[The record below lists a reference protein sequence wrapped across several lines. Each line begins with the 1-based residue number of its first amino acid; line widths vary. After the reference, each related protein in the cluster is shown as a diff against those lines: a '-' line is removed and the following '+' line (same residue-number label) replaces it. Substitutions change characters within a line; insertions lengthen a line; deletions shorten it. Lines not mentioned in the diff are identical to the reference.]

1 MRSESEPAASGV
13 EQESG
18 SKSRLRPLPLT
29 ERILASLPGRRI
41 LWIAGWA
48 LVPWLNAGANLLLDT
63 GERSAVW
70 EQSRV
75 VAVLN
80 YAALS
85 LAMVVTLLGVERIAQ
100 RVATLRAT
108 TSKVLSG
115 VPSGAF
121 REMNGIRGPLA
132 AAVATA
138 LAFGLSALVR
148 DGWTAAFL
156 RGGTWVVLGIAM
168 WTFLWT
174 YGSLQLG
181 LNRLGRAQLRRDS
194 AVVDPGLALRPL
206 GAVAFMALWLLLAW
220 LVPVLVTGL
229 PDVVGL
235 AIGLL
240 VLAGGLGSFVF
251 SLFGLHRQ
259 IAAVKDHELEL
270 ARRLY
275 AEAYEPLREAPTL
288 EALER
293 QHTLLGAADAL
304 EKRIRAVHDWPVA
317 EGTWAWV
324 IGITTSVV
332 AIACARLVLRPFG
345 L

>member
-1 MRSESEPAASGV
+1 
-13 EQESG
+13 
-18 SKSRLRPLPLT
+18 
-29 ERILASLPGRRI
+29 
-41 LWIAGWA
+41 
-48 LVPWLNAGANLLLDT
+48 
-63 GERSAVW
+63 
-70 EQSRV
+70 
-75 VAVLN
+75 
-80 YAALS
+80 
-85 LAMVVTLLGVERIAQ
+85 
-100 RVATLRAT
+100 
-108 TSKVLSG
+108 
-115 VPSGAF
+115 
-121 REMNGIRGPLA
+121 
-132 AAVATA
+132 
-138 LAFGLSALVR
+138 
-148 DGWTAAFL
+148 
-156 RGGTWVVLGIAM
+156 
-168 WTFLWT
+168 
-174 YGSLQLG
+174 
-181 LNRLGRAQLRRDS
+181 
-194 AVVDPGLALRPL
+194 
-206 GAVAFMALWLLLAW
+206 
-220 LVPVLVTGL
+220 VTGL

-235 AIGLL
+235 AIVLL

>member
-1 MRSESEPAASGV
+1 MTPR
-13 EQESG
+13 
-18 SKSRLRPLPLT
+18 PLT
-29 ERILASLPGRRI
+29 ERILVRLPGPHV
-41 LWIAGWA
+41 LWIAAWA
-48 LVPWLNAGANLLLDT
+48 LVPWLNAGANLFLET

-70 EQSRV
+70 DQSRV
-75 VAVLN
+75 VVVLN

-85 LAMVVTLLGVERIAQ
+85 LAMVVTVVGVERIAR
-100 RVATLRAT
+100 RVATLEAT
-108 TSKVLSG
+108 TSKVLSD
-115 VPSGAF
+115 VPSRAF
-121 REMNGIRGPLA
+121 REMNGVRGPLA

-138 LAFGLSALVR
+138 LAFGVSALVR
-148 DGWTAAFL
+148 DGWTAAML
-156 RGGTWVVLGIAM
+156 RGATWVVLGIAI

-181 LNRLGRAQLRRDS
+181 LNRLGRAHLRRDV
-194 AVVDPGLALRPL
+194 AIVDPGLALRPL

-240 VLAGGLGSFVF
+240 VLVAGLGSFVY

-259 IAAVKDHELEL
+259 ITDVKESKLDV
-270 ARRLY
+270 AQRLY

-288 EALER
+288 ETLER
-293 QHTLLGAADAL
+293 QYTLLGAADAL
-304 EKRIRAVHDWPVA
+304 EKRARAIHDWPVA
-317 EGTWAWV
+317 EGTWAWI

-332 AIACARLVLRPFG
+332 AIACARLILRPFG
-345 L
+345 F